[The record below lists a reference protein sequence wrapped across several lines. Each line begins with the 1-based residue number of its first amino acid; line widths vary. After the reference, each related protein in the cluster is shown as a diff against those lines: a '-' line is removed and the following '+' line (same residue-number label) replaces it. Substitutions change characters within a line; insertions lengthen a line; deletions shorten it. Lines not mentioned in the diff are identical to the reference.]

1 MYKVPTAYLPMREHD
16 PEGFRGDYLYENVRA
31 VLENLVKIVYARS
44 DLILATPFVADSLVH
59 KLERSLA
66 VIWVDEAW
74 IWVEEAWRMTEP
86 DASIPLAGF
95 PRALMRLQS
104 DDAKQLQPFCATLL
118 LHSLTIRSDTL
129 SSAVVLI

>member
-74 IWVEEAWRMTEP
+74 RMTEP

-95 PRALMRLQS
+95 PRALTRLQS
-104 DDAKQLQPFCATLL
+104 DDAKQLQPCCATLL